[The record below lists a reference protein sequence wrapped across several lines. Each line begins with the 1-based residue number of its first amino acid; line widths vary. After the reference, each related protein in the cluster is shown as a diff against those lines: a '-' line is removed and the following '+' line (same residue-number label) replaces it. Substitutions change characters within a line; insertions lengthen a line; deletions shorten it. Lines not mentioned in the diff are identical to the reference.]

1 MFDIYNLLKQIA
13 ENTKPDHSAIWIA
26 VISSISAIAGAAIG
40 AYLLY
45 RGTNEQINS
54 AAAIEDKKLKAT
66 IITAERLRWLQ
77 ELRSR
82 SSEFYANLDMNY
94 NLLKRPINPQA
105 IPTYQQAGDELAKI
119 VMIQCNQIIVLLN
132 PKKTHQQTIF
142 NKCNDALKFFMECV
156 EEKNNGN
163 LNFDDS
169 KYAEIKNDYFN
180 ALTEIGIKTWKQ
192 IKELS

>member
-1 MFDIYNLLKQIA
+1 
-13 ENTKPDHSAIWIA
+13 
-26 VISSISAIAGAAIG
+26 ISAIAGAAIG

-132 PKKTHQQTIF
+132 P
-142 NKCNDALKFFMECV
+142 
-156 EEKNNGN
+156 
-163 LNFDDS
+163 
-169 KYAEIKNDYFN
+169 
-180 ALTEIGIKTWKQ
+180 
-192 IKELS
+192 